1 MKTMREYHET
11 VSILENELDAN
22 DYQTIMDARTHGR
35 SSDEHYPRYRNGDM
49 WNQ

>member
-22 DYQTIMDARTHGR
+22 DYQTIMGR
-35 SSDEHYPRYRNGDM
+35 PHP
-49 WNQ
+49 WKIL